1 MVCSSKGF
9 VSVMKSVSQPPI
21 RSVRFVQVELCARVT
36 KQIESA
42 MGKDGFVHC
51 KFFSGVTYMNAAS
64 IDVSSRKST
73 VAVLRP
79 FGEIVKLPF
88 DVRHSAEDLA
98 ALAEQLMSIEGE
110 TRVVM
115 EHTGRYYES
124 IAKVLHEAGLYVSAI
139 NPLLIKEYGNN
150 SLRKVKTDKADAM
163 KIAKY
168 ALDNWCELRDY
179 TPMDTIRYDLKT
191 LNRQFQLASKQK
203 TATANN
209 LVALQEQSFP
219 GIRKLFDSPVRSD
232 GTQKWVDFTHDFW
245 HVDCVRSGSQN
256 AFTERYRKWCKR
268 NHYQFNM
275 EKAAEVYALAKSAV
289 VLVQKTYVT
298 KTLVQ
303 EAANQL
309 TAISRSMETYRS
321 EMNKLASQ
329 LPEYPVVME
338 MYGVGESLGPQL
350 MAEIGDVRRFA
361 RKQSLA
367 AFVGIDP
374 APNESGNYC
383 SRSNKTTKRGS
394 PYLRKTL
401 FNIMTVHLQHAPADE
416 PVFQF
421 LDKKRAEGKPYYVYM
436 TAAGNKFLRRYYGK
450 VMAYFSTLEGL
461 PPVDRDST
469 GLNHAE

>member
-1 MVCSSKGF
+1 
-9 VSVMKSVSQPPI
+9 
-21 RSVRFVQVELCARVT
+21 
-36 KQIESA
+36 
-42 MGKDGFVHC
+42 
-51 KFFSGVTYMNAAS
+51 MNAAG

-88 DVRHSAEDLA
+88 DVHHSAEDLTD
-98 ALAEQLMSIEGE
+98 LAEQLKAIEGE

-124 IAKVLHEAGLYVSAI
+124 IAMVLHGAGLFVSAV

-163 KIAKY
+163 KIARY
-168 ALDNWCELRDY
+168 ALDNWVELRNY

-191 LNRQFQLASKQK
+191 LNRQFQLASRQK

-209 LVALQEQSFP
+209 LIALQEQSFP

-245 HVDCVRSGSQN
+245 HADCVRSGSQN

-268 NHYQFNM
+268 NRYQFSL
-275 EKAAEVYALAKSAV
+275 EKATEVYALAKSAV
-289 VLVQKTYVT
+289 VLVQKTPLT

-309 TAISRSMETYRS
+309 MAISRSVETYRN

-350 MAEIGDVRRFA
+350 MAEIGDVRRFE
-361 RKQSLA
+361 RKQSLV
-367 AFVGIDP
+367 AFAGIDP
-374 APNESGNYC
+374 APNDSGDYC

-401 FNIMTVHLQHAPADE
+401 FNIMTVHLQREPVDE

-450 VMAYFSTLEGL
+450 VMAYLATLADL
-461 PPVDRDST
+461 PPVDMDST
-469 GLNHAE
+469 GLHHSE

>member
-1 MVCSSKGF
+1 
-9 VSVMKSVSQPPI
+9 
-21 RSVRFVQVELCARVT
+21 
-36 KQIESA
+36 
-42 MGKDGFVHC
+42 
-51 KFFSGVTYMNAAS
+51 MNAVG

-79 FGEIVKLPF
+79 FGEVVQIPF
-88 DVRHSAEDLA
+88 DVHHSAEDLTT
-98 ALAEQLMSIEGE
+98 LAQRLKSIEGE
-110 TRVVM
+110 TRIVM
-115 EHTGRYYES
+115 EHTGRYYEG
-124 IAKVLHEAGLYVSAI
+124 IAKVLHEAGLFVSTV

-163 KIAKY
+163 KIARY
-168 ALDNWCELRDY
+168 ALDNWAELRDY

-209 LVALQEQSFP
+209 LIALQEQSFP

-245 HVDCVRSGSQN
+245 HADCVRGSSQN

-268 NHYQFNM
+268 NRYQFSM
-275 EKAAEVYALAKSAV
+275 EKAAEVYALAQAAV
-289 VLVQKTYVT
+289 VLVQKTSVT

-309 TAISRSMETYRS
+309 TAISRSVETYRT

-329 LPEYPVVME
+329 LPEYPVVMQ

-350 MAEIGDVRRFA
+350 MAEIGDVRRFQ
-361 RKQSLA
+361 RKQSLV
-367 AFVGIDP
+367 AFADIDP
-374 APNESGNYC
+374 APNESGDYH

-401 FNIMTVHLQHAPADE
+401 FNIMTIHLQRAPLDE

-436 TAAGNKFLRRYYGK
+436 TAAGNKFLRRYYAK
-450 VMAYFSTLEGL
+450 VMAYLATLENL
-461 PPVDRDST
+461 PPVDMEST
-469 GLNHAE
+469 GLQRTE